1 MPRRSS
7 NGSNGEKPLSAAAAK
22 LRLLKSLKCTTL
34 QEKKCWAAGAR
45 FVAGVDE
52 AGRGCLF
59 GPVVAAAC
67 ILDPAYRIRGLRD
80 SKLLTRE
87 EREHLDARIRQRAV
101 AFAIAAVDVARIDL
115 INIKQASR
123 LAMAQAVAA
132 LAIRPDHL
140 LVDAEQLD
148 VDFPQ
153 TALIHGDALSA
164 SIAAASIL
172 AKVERDYILR
182 QWHCMY
188 PQYDLASN
196 KGYGTPRHLAA
207 LREHGPT
214 PQHRRSF
221 APVWMAAEQQVLAF
235 MTEDDDTLLAEC
247 GEEITVVQTEP

>member
-1 MPRRSS
+1 VPRRSAIGH
-7 NGSNGEKPLSAAAAK
+7 NGDELLSPAAAR

-34 QEKKCWAAGAR
+34 YEKRCWADGAR
-45 FVAGVDE
+45 YVAGVDE
-52 AGRGCLF
+52 VGRGCLF

-67 ILDPAYRIRGLRD
+67 ILDPDYRIRGLRD
-80 SKLLTRE
+80 SKLLTPE
-87 EREHLDARIRQRAV
+87 EREHLDIRIRERAL
-101 AFAIAAVDVARIDL
+101 AFAIAAVDVAHIDR

-132 LAIRPDHL
+132 LAVRPDHL

-148 VDFPQ
+148 LDCPQ
-153 TALIHGDALSA
+153 TALIHGDALSV

-221 APVWMAAEQQVLAF
+221 APVWMAAEQQLLAF
-235 MTEDDDTLLAEC
+235 MEMDDAAELAGCVEDSLE
-247 GEEITVVQTEP
+247 